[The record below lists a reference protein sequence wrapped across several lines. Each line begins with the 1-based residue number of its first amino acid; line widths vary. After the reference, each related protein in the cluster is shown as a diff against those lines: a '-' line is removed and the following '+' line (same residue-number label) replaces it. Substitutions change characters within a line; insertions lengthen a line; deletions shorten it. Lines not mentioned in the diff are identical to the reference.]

1 MAYSSA
7 YITGLLLALM
17 VSFNGMLSNYTST
30 YFSSFIFNAIGLI
43 IFSLLLLRPRKL
55 NSNHSKPTLFWLLI
69 PGALSALTI
78 VMSNTTV
85 AQLGITIM
93 IGISLLGQ
101 VLTSLV
107 IDGFGL
113 MGKPKIKIS
122 FKQIIGIGVIFIGV
136 YLLL

>member
-7 YITGLLLALM
+7 YITGLILALM
-17 VSFNGMLSNYTST
+17 VSFNGMLSNDTST

-43 IFSLLLLRPRKL
+43 IFSGLLLRPKKINL
-55 NSNHSKPTLFWLLI
+55 DYKKPSLFWLFI

-78 VMSNTTV
+78 VMSNITV

-113 MGKPKIKIS
+113 MGKAKIKIT
-122 FKQIIGIGVIFIGV
+122 FKQIVGIVTILVGV

>member
-43 IFSLLLLRPRKL
+43 LFAILLLRPSKL
-55 NSNHSKPTLFWLLI
+55 SSGHMKPRLFWLLL

-78 VMSNTTV
+78 VMSNITV

-93 IGISLLGQ
+93 VGISLLGQ

-107 IDGFGL
+107 IDGLGL
-113 MGKPKIKIS
+113 LGKPKTKITL
-122 FKQIIGIGVIFIGV
+122 KQIIGICIIFVGV